1 LSIILFLIFISA
13 SKGSKDTAIAK
24 GKEIEPHHFHAA
36 PVLGRNN
43 ETALLLFFGYSCIF

>member
-1 LSIILFLIFISA
+1 V
-13 SKGSKDTAIAK
+13 SKDSNDTAIAK

-43 ETALLLFFGYSCIF
+43 EMALMLSFGYGYVF